1 MSVASRVRGAC
12 AALTLCSAIGMSPP
26 ATAAE
31 MPAYMGIMVAGPSP
45 GETARQNVLA
55 LNAAMFGL
63 YGNSGKVFGRNILA
77 QHPVILGLFTG
88 EGGRFILYRPEK
100 ATLAAVKAFSESQGP
115 VLKKIIAWAARDPG
129 RSLDGRAGRV
139 ESA

>member
-26 ATAAE
+26 TAAAE

-88 EGGRFILYRPEK
+88 EGGRFILYRPGK
-100 ATLAAVKAFSESQGP
+100 RLWKHPLF
-115 VLKKIIAWAARDPG
+115 
-129 RSLDGRAGRV
+129 RS
-139 ESA
+139 SINC

>member
-12 AALTLCSAIGMSPP
+12 AALTLCSAIGMCPLT
-26 ATAAE
+26 TAAE

-63 YGNSGKVFGRNILA
+63 YGKSGKVFGRNILA

-88 EGGRFILYRPEK
+88 EGGRFILYRPGN
-100 ATLAAVKAFSESQGP
+100 ATLEAPSV
-115 VLKKIIAWAARDPG
+115 
-129 RSLDGRAGRV
+129 RS
-139 ESA
+139 SINC